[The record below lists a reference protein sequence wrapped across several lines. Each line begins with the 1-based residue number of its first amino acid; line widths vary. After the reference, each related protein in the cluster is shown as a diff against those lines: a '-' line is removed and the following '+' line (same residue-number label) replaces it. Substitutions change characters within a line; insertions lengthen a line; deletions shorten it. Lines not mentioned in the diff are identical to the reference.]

1 MTFNLGGFSPLTSVK
16 VTGSS
21 PDGFADAARNG
32 VAIVRSELGE
42 DADRIMVGFEVVE
55 QGGVIKDGV
64 ISEFQVTIEVF
75 IPARPVRFPR

>member
-42 DADRIMVGFEVVE
+42 DADRIMVGLKLSSREASLR
-55 QGGVIKDGV
+55 K
-64 ISEFQVTIEVF
+64 
-75 IPARPVRFPR
+75 ARFRSFR